1 MKLRVI
7 IPIVISVFSII
18 LTLYQIL
25 VSNRQK
31 LFDKR
36 IENYSIV
43 SGLVK
48 LYGDNREDFNDKDVG
63 FFSDIDL
70 KFFYLTNNPY
80 LNEFS
85 NMINDPM
92 NDDYRKKFL
101 LKLEELKAI
110 ADISTFLYKGKYGEY
125 IKDFVLSYVEVLFEM
140 FKYELFLIRKA
151 SSGSKGPSYE
161 KHLND
166 SEKKKKD
173 ELRIVIRNLD
183 HAYEVLVDKN
193 VDKEIRKQ
201 IKIFEIWKL

>member
-7 IPIVISVFSII
+7 IPIVISIFSII

-25 VSNRQK
+25 VSNIQK

-173 ELRIVIRNLD
+173 ELRFRSFI
-183 HAYEVLVDKN
+183 
-193 VDKEIRKQ
+193 
-201 IKIFEIWKL
+201 

>member
-7 IPIVISVFSII
+7 IPIVISIFSII

-92 NDDYRKKFL
+92 NDDYRKKIF
-101 LKLEELKAI
+101 I
-110 ADISTFLYKGKYGEY
+110 
-125 IKDFVLSYVEVLFEM
+125 
-140 FKYELFLIRKA
+140 
-151 SSGSKGPSYE
+151 
-161 KHLND
+161 
-166 SEKKKKD
+166 
-173 ELRIVIRNLD
+173 
-183 HAYEVLVDKN
+183 
-193 VDKEIRKQ
+193 EIRRT
-201 IKIFEIWKL
+201 

>member
-7 IPIVISVFSII
+7 IPIVISIVSII
-18 LTLYQIL
+18 LTFYQIL
-25 VSNRQK
+25 VNNRQK

-43 SGLVK
+43 SGLIK
-48 LYGDNREDFNDKDVG
+48 LYGDNREDFNDKDVD

-92 NDDYRKKFL
+92 NDDYRKEFL

-110 ADISTFLYKGKYGEY
+110 ADISTFLYNGKYGEY

-151 SSGSKGPSYE
+151 SYSSKGPSYE

-166 SEKKKKD
+166 SEKNKKD

>member
-1 MKLRVI
+1 MDIFDI
-7 IPIVISVFSII
+7 IPIVISIVSII
-18 LTLYQIL
+18 LTLYQIS
-25 VSNRQK
+25 VNNRQK

-43 SGLVK
+43 YGLIK
-48 LYGDNREDFNDKDVG
+48 LYGDNREDFNDKDVD
-63 FFSDIDL
+63 FFSDIEL

-110 ADISTFLYKGKYGEY
+110 ADISTFLYKRKYGEY

-151 SSGSKGPSYE
+151 SSSSKEPSYE

-201 IKIFEIWKL
+201 IKIIEIWKL

>member
-1 MKLRVI
+1 MKLSVI
-7 IPIVISVFSII
+7 ISILPII
-18 LTLYQIL
+18 LTLYQIV

-43 SGLVK
+43 SGLIK
-48 LYGDNREDFNDKDVG
+48 LYGDNREDFNDKDVD
-63 FFSDIDL
+63 FFSDI
-70 KFFYLTNNPY
+70 
-80 LNEFS
+80 E
-85 NMINDPM
+85 
-92 NDDYRKKFL
+92 

-110 ADISTFLYKGKYGEY
+110 ADISTFLYNGKYREY
-125 IKDFVLSYVEVLFEM
+125 IKNFVLSYVEVLFEM

-151 SSGSKGPSYE
+151 SSSSKGPSYE

-183 HAYEVLVDKN
+183 RAYEVLVDKN
-193 VDKEIRKQ
+193 VDKKIRKQ
-201 IKIFEIWKL
+201 IKIIKIWKL

>member
-1 MKLRVI
+1 
-7 IPIVISVFSII
+7 
-18 LTLYQIL
+18 
-25 VSNRQK
+25 
-31 LFDKR
+31 
-36 IENYSIV
+36 
-43 SGLVK
+43 
-48 LYGDNREDFNDKDVG
+48 
-63 FFSDIDL
+63 
-70 KFFYLTNNPY
+70 
-80 LNEFS
+80 
-85 NMINDPM
+85 MINDPM

-125 IKDFVLSYVEVLFEM
+125 IKDFALSYVEVLFEM

-151 SSGSKGPSYE
+151 SSSSKGPSYE

-201 IKIFEIWKL
+201 LKYLKFGNYKISTFPFKFPSPIRYYICRPTNDSDVKH

>member
-1 MKLRVI
+1 MDIFDI
-7 IPIVISVFSII
+7 IPIVISIVPII

-25 VSNRQK
+25 VSNRQE

-48 LYGDNREDFNDKDVG
+48 LYEDNREDFNDEDEG
-63 FFSDIDL
+63 FFSIIDL
-70 KFFYLTNNPY
+70 KFWYLTNNPY
-80 LNEFS
+80 LNEIS
-85 NMINDPM
+85 NTINDPM

-140 FKYELFLIRKA
+140 FKYKLFLIRKA
-151 SSGSKGPSYE
+151 SSSSKGPTYE
-161 KHLND
+161 KNLND

-173 ELRIVIRNLD
+173 KLRIIIRNLD
-183 HAYEVLVDKN
+183 RAYEVLVDEN
-193 VDKEIRKQ
+193 VDKKIKKQ
-201 IKIFEIWKL
+201 IKIFKICKR